1 MHVLLALCLLLI
13 TAATTPA
20 AEILNEVKARQMLRC
35 GISVDS
41 PGLAAKDERGEWAGI
56 EVDFCKAVAAA
67 VLEDSTKVALRPLP
81 LKARFSSLLSKEVDL
96 LARNTS
102 QTIGRQSQLGVLFVG
117 PLCIT
122 GQTFMVHDDGP
133 RDLADVLRAPV
144 CVLRGTTHVQNLE
157 DLALKNGA
165 IAQPLLLDNGEQA
178 WQAFVNRR
186 CSAITEDATLLAGGR
201 LRFATNDQPLRL
213 FPDLYTRE
221 LTGLAVLQSDPQW
234 FVTLQAILSALI
246 TAEEIGLRAEILHQP
261 QGSVAQ
267 TAEMQIFL
275 KRTDQLAPSLGLSA
289 GWASRVIGTVGH
301 YGELFERNLGAQGP
315 LKLDRGPNRLVKDG
329 GMLFAVPF

>member
-1 MHVLLALCLLLI
+1 MHVLLALFLLLI
-13 TAATTPA
+13 TAAPTPA

-35 GISVDS
+35 GISTDS
-41 PGLAAKDERGEWAGI
+41 LGLAAKDEHGQWAGM

-67 VLEDSTKVALRPLP
+67 VLGDSTKVALRPLP

-133 RDLADVLRAPV
+133 RDLASLLRAPV

-157 DLALKNGA
+157 DLALKNGV
-165 IAQPLLLDNGEQA
+165 IAQPLLLDNGEQT

-201 LRFATNDQPLRL
+201 LRFATNDQPLRI

-221 LTGLAVLQSDPQW
+221 LIGLAVLQSDPQW
-234 FVTLQAILSALI
+234 FVTLQAILSALVS
-246 TAEEIGLRAEILHQP
+246 AEEVGLTATIIRQP
-261 QGSVAQ
+261 ESSGAL

-315 LKLDRGPNRLVKDG
+315 LKLDRGPNRLFKDG